1 VEVVPGGAFEANS
14 PAPPAPPFPKKK
26 ERAGAAAPQAIAL
39 PRKQVSVER
48 AASRL
53 IQAGFLVGLVAV
65 WYLASTRWGVNR
77 LLLPNPLAVYDNLLD
92 ILRSGEFI
100 DDLET
105 TLEELAAAFALS
117 ATGGITLGYL
127 ISRSPYWIAVFEPL
141 FAAIYSIPIILFLP
155 LFVLFFG
162 LGPASKIALGAAI
175 SFFPIVINTIAGFG
189 HVDRLFVMAA
199 RSMGASD
206 YHLFRHVL
214 LPAASPVILTGLRMG
229 FTTALLSIIGS
240 ETLASLAGLGHR
252 IVHLAEAMEMARM
265 FAYIVFVIAIAVT
278 LNTIV
283 SRLEARGKRD

>member
-1 VEVVPGGAFEANS
+1 LRDGGKAVKRRAGGA
-14 PAPPAPPFPKKK
+14 
-26 ERAGAAAPQAIAL
+26 L
-39 PRKQVSVER
+39 
-48 AASRL
+48 ASRL
-53 IQAGFLVGLVAV
+53 IQAGFLVGLVGV
-65 WYLASTRWGVNR
+65 WYLATTRWGVNR
-77 LLLPNPLAVYDNLLD
+77 LLLPNPVAVFDHLSD

-100 DDLET
+100 GDLET
-105 TLEELAAAFALS
+105 TLGELAAAFAIS
-117 ATGGITLGYL
+117 ATGGVTLGYL
-127 ISRSPYWIAVFEPL
+127 VSRSRYWIEVFEPL
-141 FAAIYSIPIILFLP
+141 LAAIYSIPIILFLP

-162 LGPASKIALGAAI
+162 LGPASKIALGASI

-189 HVDRLFVMAA
+189 HVDRLFVTAA

-265 FAYIVFVIAIAVT
+265 FAYIVFVVAIAVT
-278 LNTIV
+278 LNAIV
-283 SRLEARGKRD
+283 SRLEAHGKRD

>member
-1 VEVVPGGAFEANS
+1 MVD
-14 PAPPAPPFPKKK
+14 
-26 ERAGAAAPQAIAL
+26 ERTESHLPTL
-39 PRKQVSVER
+39 PRKR
-48 AASRL
+48 ARAGRGASRL
-53 IQAGFLVGLVAV
+53 IQAGFLVGLVV
-65 WYLASTRWGVNR
+65 IWYLAATRWGVNR
-77 LLLPNPLAVYDNLLD
+77 LLLPNPVAVYDNLLD
-92 ILRSGEFI
+92 ILRSGEFVG
-100 DDLET
+100 DLQT
-105 TLEELAAAFALS
+105 TLGELAAAFAIS
-117 ATGGITLGYL
+117 AAGGVTLGYV
-127 ISRSPYWIAVFEPL
+127 ISRSRYWIVVFEPL

-189 HVDRLFVMAA
+189 HVDPLFVRVA

-229 FTTALLSIIGS
+229 FTVALLSIIGS
-240 ETLASLAGLGHR
+240 ETLASLAGLGYH

-278 LNTIV
+278 LNAVV

>member
-1 VEVVPGGAFEANS
+1 MVGKTAERRNREV
-14 PAPPAPPFPKKK
+14 
-26 ERAGAAAPQAIAL
+26 L
-39 PRKQVSVER
+39 VSH
-48 AASRL
+48 L
-53 IQAGFLVGLVAV
+53 IQAGFLVGLIVI
-65 WYLASTRWGVNR
+65 WYLAATRWGVNR
-77 LLLPNPLAVYDNLLD
+77 LLLPNPVAVYDNLFD

-105 TLEELAAAFALS
+105 TLGELAIAFAIS
-117 ATGGITLGYL
+117 VAGGVMLGYL

-141 FAAIYSIPIILFLP
+141 LAAIYSIPIILFLP

-162 LGPASKIALGAAI
+162 LGPASKIALGASI

-189 HVDRLFVMAA
+189 HVDRLFVTAA

-214 LPAASPVILTGLRMG
+214 LPAASPMILTGLRMG

-265 FAYIVFVIAIAVT
+265 FAYIVFVIAIAVA
-278 LNTIV
+278 LNAIV
-283 SRLEARGKRD
+283 SALEARGKRS

>member
-1 VEVVPGGAFEANS
+1 MAGEASERPLPTLPLRPRRANRFS
-14 PAPPAPPFPKKK
+14 APRLRGIVA
-26 ERAGAAAPQAIAL
+26 
-39 PRKQVSVER
+39 SW
-48 AASRL
+48 ASRL

-65 WYLASTRWGVNR
+65 WYLAATRWGVNR
-77 LLLPNPLAVYDNLLD
+77 LLLPNPVAVYDNLVD

-105 TLEELAAAFALS
+105 TLAELVAAFAIS
-117 ATGGITLGYL
+117 AASGVTLGYV
-127 ISRSPYWIAVFEPL
+127 IGRSRYWIAVFEPL

-199 RSMGASD
+199 RSMGASE

-214 LPAASPVILTGLRMG
+214 LPAASPVIVTGLRMG

-252 IVHLAEAMEMARM
+252 IVHLAEAMDMARM